1 VDQGFAVVS
10 QLDLLA
16 DYCEECGELF
26 EIDLLEVYPEER
38 AFQFS
43 TCCEWSEACALD
55 EVRGGSRS
63 PFIRELFARY
73 GIDVRQVY
81 VDETGW
87 LRLDYGLHLE
97 PVDLKTAKAFVAKHH
112 RHNRPPVGWKWGHAV
127 YNGHELV
134 AVAMVGRPVARMID
148 HKTTVEVNRVCVDPD
163 LDKALVWNAC
173 SMLYARSAPRGP
185 PPRLQDDRD
194 LHARDRGRDHA
205 QGRRLEAR
213 GAHQGRQL
221 ERAEPAAE
229 GRRADRAKD
238 PLGGP
243 CVTLH
248 CRAY

>member
-43 TCCEWSEACALD
+43 TCCEWSQACALD

-173 SMLYARSAPRGP
+173 SMLYG
-185 PPRLQDDRD
+185 
-194 LHARDRGRDHA
+194 
-205 QGRRLEAR
+205 EAR
-213 GAHQGRQL
+213 REARRRGYKTVVTYTL
-221 ERAEPAAE
+221 ETEAATTLKAV
-229 GRRADRAKD
+229 GWRRAARTKGGSWNVPSRPRKD
-238 PLGGP
+238 AAPTGRKIRWEAL
-243 CVTLH
+243 
-248 CRAY
+248 A